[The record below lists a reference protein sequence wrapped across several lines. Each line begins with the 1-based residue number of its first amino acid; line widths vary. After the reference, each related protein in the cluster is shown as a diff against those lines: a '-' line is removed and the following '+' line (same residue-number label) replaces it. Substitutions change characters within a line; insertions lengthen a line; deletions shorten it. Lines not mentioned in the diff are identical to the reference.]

1 MNISLQNK
9 PAISPSHQTIRQYYS
24 SFAHDPVLQ
33 SSVESKE
40 EPVTKGAGDTEG
52 EGDKADDTVTNGEN
66 NEESTS
72 KQRLVE
78 GSLLSSLVVL
88 IPDV

>member
-1 MNISLQNK
+1 VLQN
-9 PAISPSHQTIRQYYS
+9 
-24 SFAHDPVLQ
+24 
-33 SSVESKE
+33 SVESKE

-52 EGDKADDTVTNGEN
+52 EGEKADDTITNGEN

-78 GSLLSSLVVL
+78 DSLLFLFAVL